1 MLRRWPLLVVLA
13 AAAAFAQYPQHR
25 LFLQPNLP
33 QGASYAF
40 LEFAPA
46 NGAGMGTA
54 CACSTVTG
62 AKGETVTF
70 ARTGAATCTKTATG
84 GLATSGIADGDLVTC
99 STNQPRVEYDS
110 AGTLGLLVESARAN
124 IIPRSEEFNNAVW
137 ASLNNTGAAGA
148 SPDTAVS
155 PDGATTADRLTTGV
169 CGSAGFYSFI
179 YSQTAASAAGN
190 HTGSIYVKGTSGSGS
205 VSLCVTDLTSST
217 GHCVT
222 ASYVSTEWRRYSVT
236 HDSGAAGTAV
246 RLEVGCIN
254 LASRTGSGSTGAAGV
269 LVWGAQLEAGA
280 YATSY
285 IPTTLAAATR
295 QAESASFSL
304 SSAKGPSFS
313 AAVSMQ
319 WGSSSVGAVTALTL
333 GTAAPDT
340 ATIGRSTNTAAAYL
354 INATSTTPAVSAM
367 GTTTQRGVLE
377 DASGT
382 RTALWQSSSVSA
394 PASSM
399 TGTFT
404 AVSLGATDGITS
416 RVCVDDPARCR

>member
-1 MLRRWPLLVVLA
+1 MLA
-13 AAAAFAQYPQHR
+13 AAAALGQTPQHR

-33 QGASYAF
+33 HGDSYAF
-40 LEFAPA
+40 FEFAPA
-46 NGAGMGTA
+46 SGAGMGSV

-62 AKGETVTF
+62 AKGETLTL

-84 GLATSGIADGDLVTC
+84 GFATSGIADGDLVSC
-99 STNQPRVEYDS
+99 SSGQPRVEYDS
-110 AGTLGLLVESARAN
+110 AGVLGLLVESSRQN
-124 IIPRSEEFNNAVW
+124 TILRSQEIDQAAWGNSTASVAPPTLNGADAVV
-137 ASLNNTGAAGA
+137 APDGTTTAEDFSFPSIAGAAYYSYRYQSNGCPLGATSTLSVYAKSISGGTTIDLTIQTGAASWSSTTCTVSTSAWTRCLLTATTGA
-148 SPDTAVS
+148 SNSTAYVGIGQVGVS
-155 PDGATTADRLTTGV
+155 TTR
-169 CGSAGFYSFI
+169 
-179 YSQTAASAAGN
+179 SAAR
-190 HTGSIYVKGTSGSGS
+190 VA
-205 VSLCVTDLTSST
+205 L
-217 GHCVT
+217 
-222 ASYVSTEWRRYSVT
+222 W
-236 HDSGAAGTAV
+236 
-246 RLEVGCIN
+246 
-254 LASRTGSGSTGAAGV
+254 GV
-269 LVWGAQLEAGA
+269 QCEAGA

-285 IPTTLAAATR
+285 IPTTAAAATR
-295 QAESASFSL
+295 QAESASFTL

-416 RVCVDDPARCR
+416 RVCVDDASRCR